1 MGDFFNSKFMQDLE
15 AGKGVPVVIEFDY
28 LSILI
33 LCVALFATSLLVVK
47 IAKNM

>member
-1 MGDFFNSKFMQDLE
+1 MGDFFNSQFMKDLE

-33 LCVALFATSLLVVK
+33 LCAGLFVTSLIVVK